1 MKIQDQVVLITGGA
15 RGLGKAITQAFAAE
29 GARVVINYYQSE
41 DAAKA
46 LAQEIGERA
55 VALQADVRDAG
66 AVAAMLR
73 QAEVYHKA
81 PITTLVNNALI
92 NYRFD
97 PSQNTQYEALAWEN
111 MEAQLTGTLK
121 GAHHCIQACLP
132 SMKAA
137 KFGRIIQIGTN
148 LFHNPVVPYY
158 DYTTAK
164 AALLGFSRNLARE
177 LGAHN
182 ITVNMLSGGL
192 LRTTDASAATS
203 DAVFDIIQAN
213 TPLQRVTSP
222 EELADACLFFASP
235 WSRAITGQDLI
246 VDGGMNMK

>member
-81 PITTLVNNALI
+81 PVTTLVNNALI

-213 TPLQRVTSP
+213 TPLQRVTSLKNWP
-222 EELADACLFFASP
+222 MPACFLHLPGHAPSP
-235 WSRAITGQDLI
+235 VRT
-246 VDGGMNMK
+246 

>member
-15 RGLGKAITQAFAAE
+15 RGLGKAITKAFAAE
-29 GARVVINYYQSE
+29 GARIVINFYQSE
-41 DAAKA
+41 HAAKA
-46 LAQEIGERA
+46 LAEEIGERA

-66 AVAAMLR
+66 AVEAMLR

-81 PITTLVNNALI
+81 PVTTLVNNALI
-92 NYRFD
+92 DYRFD
-97 PSQNTQYEALAWEN
+97 PSQNTQYEHLKWEN

-132 SMKAA
+132 AMKAA

-203 DAVFDIIQAN
+203 DAVFDIIQTN
-213 TPLQRVTSP
+213 TPLQRVTQP